1 MKIIVTKQL
10 IESILIN
17 IQPFLE
23 KKDASQITSHIL
35 IEAKNNTC
43 TIKATDGEIGLLVK
57 TDNIIIE
64 YEGTVTSNGK
74 KLLEII
80 RILKDT
86 DIVLEKVNDNLLI
99 EQNKSRFKLPI
110 FNFEN
115 FPLFPTIEN
124 KAQISLDSINL
135 IHALKSIST
144 SIDSNN
150 PKYELNGAFLNI
162 KNHTTQIVGTD
173 TRRLSVVTINNQSQE
188 QLSLIIPKK
197 AIIEIQKLF
206 IDQVNIYYDET
217 NLIIKN
223 RNYYLFS
230 RLINGKFPNYER
242 IIPTSSKY
250 TVTLPKREMLDS
262 IKMMTTISQEIKI
275 TFTKESLIFDSLAS
289 DNIEAK
295 TELLIPTGLGE
306 KFEINVNSRFLL
318 DFISQIDSNTFEI
331 ALNEPTL
338 PFVLK
343 DKQFITVIMPIIV

>member
-17 IQPFLE
+17 LQPFLE
-23 KKDASQITSHIL
+23 KKDASQITAHVF
-35 IEAKNNTC
+35 IEVKNHSC
-43 TIKATDGEIGLLVK
+43 IIKATDGEIGLLIQ
-57 TDNIIIE
+57 TDNLIIE
-64 YEGTVTSNGK
+64 EEGSITANGK
-74 KLLEII
+74 KFLDII

-86 DIVLEKVNDNLLI
+86 DITLEKINENLYI
-99 EQNKSRFKLPI
+99 KQNKSKFKLPI
-110 FNFEN
+110 FNFKN
-115 FPLFPTIEN
+115 FPKFPLIE
-124 KAQISLDSINL
+124 KKSKISLDSINL
-135 IHALKSIST
+135 INGFKHISS

-150 PKYELNGAFLNI
+150 PKYELNGALLNI
-162 KNHTTQIVGTD
+162 KNHTTEIVGTD
-173 TRRLSVVTINNQSQE
+173 TKRLSVMTINSKSEE

-206 IDQVNIYYDET
+206 IDKVNIYYDET
-217 NLIIKN
+217 NLIIQN
-223 RNYYLFS
+223 SNYYLFS

-242 IIPTSSKY
+242 IIPNNIKY
-250 TVTLPKREMLDS
+250 TVTLPKREMIDS
-262 IKMMTTISQEIKI
+262 IKMITTISQEIKI
-275 TFTKESLIFDSLAS
+275 IFTQESLLFYSLTT

-295 TELLIPTGLGE
+295 TELLIPTGLSNE
-306 KFEINVNSRFLL
+306 FEINVNSRFLL